1 MSVGQRKDF
10 LSGLLHSGRG
20 TKTNFNTS
28 LMSSNLASNRKS
40 KRNVVEL
47 PGINHAVGSLNGF
60 RRKVEFDRVSKQN
73 MALAKKLIDTRSI
86 ISYDK

>member
-1 MSVGQRKDF
+1 MSVGQRKEY
-10 LSGLLHSGRG
+10 LSGLLQSGRG

-28 LMSSNLASNRKS
+28 LMSSNRKT
-40 KRNVVEL
+40 KRSLVEL

-60 RRKVEFDRVSKQN
+60 KRKLEFERVSKQN

-86 ISYDK
+86 ISYDKQVSH